1 METGNNTQTA
11 ASSADFLDCMRL
23 IERLHRRILDLLKLR
38 LDSLGYTDVN
48 SVQALLMHNI
58 SDREMTAG
66 ELRTRGYYLGSN
78 VSYNLKKLVSNG
90 YINQVR
96 SEHDQRSVRISL
108 SDKGKAIHDLVQE
121 MFDKQLEQINAEHVM
136 NNTSFAQ
143 LSGQLKEIE
152 KFWDLQIGFS

>member
-1 METGNNTQTA
+1 MGSEICIRD
-11 ASSADFLDCMRL
+11 S

>member
-1 METGNNTQTA
+1 METGIKTKTA

-121 MFDKQLEQINAEHVM
+121 MFDKQLEQINADNVM
-136 NNTSFAQ
+136 SNTSFGQ

>member
-1 METGNNTQTA
+1 METSSKTHPA
-11 ASSADFLDCMRL
+11 DSSADFLDCMRL

-121 MFDKQLEQINAEHVM
+121 MFDKQLDQINAEDVM
-136 NNTSFAQ
+136 NDTSFSQ
-143 LSGQLKEIE
+143 LSSQLKEIE